1 MSLRHVS
8 RQSEQSKL
16 PSEVYEFSIATNLAT
31 ITGYY
36 LPRSFN
42 ICIVV
47 RELLMNKIVIIGSC
61 GAGKSTLARNLDSNL
76 DMKVFHLDRIFWQRG
91 WIQKSMDT
99 RIDILQGF
107 VREKRWII
115 EGNYLSS
122 SELHLEM
129 ADTIIFLD
137 ITPLVCLVRI
147 LKRNLA
153 YRRRSRRDI
162 PEGCTDK
169 LTLRRVWK
177 VLTFTFHGRRTIKQK
192 LRIYQSK
199 QIFWLRSPK
208 EVEDFLAQLE
218 PHVDEK
224 RQFSKPPSVAGKR

>member
-1 MSLRHVS
+1 
-8 RQSEQSKL
+8 
-16 PSEVYEFSIATNLAT
+16 
-31 ITGYY
+31 
-36 LPRSFN
+36 
-42 ICIVV
+42 
-47 RELLMNKIVIIGSC
+47 MNKIVIIGSC
-61 GAGKSTLARNLDSNL
+61 GAGKSTLARNLDSKL
-76 DMKVFHLDRIFWQRG
+76 DMKVFHLDRVFWQRG

-137 ITPLVCLVRI
+137 ITTLVCLVRI

-153 YRRRSRRDI
+153 YRRPSRRDI
-162 PEGCTDK
+162 PKGCTDK

-177 VLTFTFHGRRTIKQK
+177 VLTFTFHGRRTLKQK
-192 LRIYQSK
+192 LRNYQSK
-199 QIFWLRSPK
+199 KIIRLRSDK
-208 EVEDFLAQLE
+208 EVEDFLARLE
-218 PHVDEK
+218 LHVSEM
-224 RQFSKPPSVAGKR
+224 RQFSKTSTVARKRHLAVAKRKPILQIY